1 MEINLKLQQDDGKL
15 LSNPLLYRQLVK
27 SLIFLLLYNKL
38 VSLYKCLIILVWLLY
53 ELSFIILKIFM
64 VVGYSFL

>member
-27 SLIFLLLYNKL
+27 SLNYLMTTQFD
-38 VSLYKCLIILVWLLY
+38 VS
-53 ELSFIILKIFM
+53 F
-64 VVGYSFL
+64 VV